1 MTTSATATTTGVG
14 AGRSGIPL
22 SRLIRV
28 EMRKLIDTRAGFWL
42 IASIGLI
49 TLAVMIG
56 LLAGNRNKPE
66 NLSFG
71 EIFGLMNI
79 PTAIILPVMAILL
92 VTGEWSQRTALT
104 TFAMEPRRERVVI
117 AKLVAAFAAAVGAV
131 ALSLV
136 LGAIGTVIAG
146 ILYSDPAGSWSF
158 SAAGIVNAFVIQI
171 FGLLLGFGFAA
182 LILNTPGAIVA
193 YFALP
198 TALSI
203 VSELLPSFGDS
214 VGEWIDSGATQVP
227 FQSGDWATGGE
238 WMRFIVSGIVWIG
251 IPLAF
256 GILRILRTEIK

>member
-28 EMRKLIDTRAGFWL
+28 EMRKLVDTRAGFWL

-104 TFAMEPRRERVVI
+104 TFAMEPAGSGWSSPNSSPHSPPRWGPSRS
-117 AKLVAAFAAAVGAV
+117 ASCWAPS
-131 ALSLV
+131 ALS
-136 LGAIGTVIAG
+136 
-146 ILYSDPAGSWSF
+146 SPEF
-158 SAAGIVNAFVIQI
+158 SIPIR
-171 FGLLLGFGFAA
+171 
-182 LILNTPGAIVA
+182 PGRGHSR
-193 YFALP
+193 P
-198 TALSI
+198 P
-203 VSELLPSFGDS
+203 VS
-214 VGEWIDSGATQVP
+214 
-227 FQSGDWATGGE
+227 
-238 WMRFIVSGIVWIG
+238 
-251 IPLAF
+251 
-256 GILRILRTEIK
+256 

>member
-1 MTTSATATTTGVG
+1 
-14 AGRSGIPL
+14 
-22 SRLIRV
+22 
-28 EMRKLIDTRAGFWL
+28 MRCH
-42 IASIGLI
+42 
-49 TLAVMIG
+49 
-56 LLAGNRNKPE
+56 
-66 NLSFG
+66 
-71 EIFGLMNI
+71 
-79 PTAIILPVMAILL
+79 
-92 VTGEWSQRTALT
+92 
-104 TFAMEPRRERVVI
+104 
-117 AKLVAAFAAAVGAV
+117 
-131 ALSLV
+131 
-136 LGAIGTVIAG
+136 
-146 ILYSDPAGSWSF
+146 
-158 SAAGIVNAFVIQI
+158 QI